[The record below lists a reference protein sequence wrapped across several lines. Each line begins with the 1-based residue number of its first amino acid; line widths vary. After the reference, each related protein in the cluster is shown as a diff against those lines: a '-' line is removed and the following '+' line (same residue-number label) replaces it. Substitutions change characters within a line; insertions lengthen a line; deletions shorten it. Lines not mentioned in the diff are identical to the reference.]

1 MEELLNYL
9 TNNYEAILAIATALV
24 TAASAAANLTPSE
37 SDNKFVAI
45 LSKVVNF
52 FALNFKKK

>member
-9 TNNYEAILAIATALV
+9 KDNYEQILVAAGAVV
-24 TAASAAANLTPSE
+24 TAASAIANLTPTE
-37 SDNKFVAI
+37 SDNKAVAF